1 MGLET
6 PLALLGLA
14 AAVLPWLAH
23 RIRRR
28 DLSPRDLPTFA
39 LLRKAE
45 ARKRRSRGITDLLLL
60 ALRVAI
66 VTAACFATDFER
78 ILALRYHQ
86 YHWKR

>member
-28 DLSPRDLPTFA
+28 DLVPVVLPTFA
-39 LLRKAE
+39 LLLQVE
-45 ARKRRSRGITDLLLL
+45 AK
-60 ALRVAI
+60 
-66 VTAACFATDFER
+66 
-78 ILALRYHQ
+78 
-86 YHWKR
+86 